1 MAYTPPNIWYSQ
13 DNNLSRAIDSLNQLA
28 NEFLL
33 VKEEEKKIVDMKL
46 EQDRYFKVK
55 EIMV

>member
-28 NEFLL
+28 NEFFIGERRR
-33 VKEEEKKIVDMKL
+33 KE
-46 EQDRYFKVK
+46 DRKT
-55 EIMV
+55 